1 MIHNPHL
8 YDNFASKNVLTIVM
22 VWNIKTYFSK
32 IETLKGEKFCAH
44 PRQNV
49 FQILNSL
56 KILCLDLD
64 T

>member
-1 MIHNPHL
+1 MIYNPHL
-8 YDNFASKNVLTIVM
+8 YDIFALKNFLNIVM

-32 IETLKGEKFCAH
+32 IETLKGEKFRTH

-49 FQILNSL
+49 FQILNPL
-56 KILCLDLD
+56 KILSLDLD